1 MQDYQAML
9 LKGAI
14 TLALLQGTW
23 ALTSPLK
30 RLRRA
35 TTVTKGA
42 NVGLASLKPA
52 DLKIAGSAACGSY
65 IQGYT
70 TGVLGGALLFLGPHF
85 GLTPAQIGAVATAT
99 TLGSVLGTFSASALA
114 DAAGRRPTMAFSSA
128 LFVVAS
134 VLMVWTPSLNVL
146 VLARFLAGV
155 GIGNCGAVVPVY
167 VAECA
172 EAASRGALATLP
184 QLMISSGAMSGLVV
198 TFAVALCRTGLD
210 WSAATASR
218 VSLGF
223 TLLPSLLYAALVL
236 RLPES
241 PRYLLRK
248 GRRERALA
256 ALGTLRGGPCEAE
269 LTALE
274 QATAKETKGA
284 ARREAGWRTLLEP
297 KILRRLGVCVVLQF
311 FQQFAGINAIV
322 YFTPHI
328 LKSSGTVATL
338 GSSLRLSADS
348 AALLATAV
356 TYFPKIPAMFLTMA
370 LMDTWGRAKMLRVF
384 SPAMGLCLAALGL
397 SLGSSSGVAATVA
410 LLAIALYGIFFNLSL
425 GPVPNIYTAES
436 FPARARSAAM
446 TVSLCAQFLAHAMVS
461 FWFPVLMASRGAP
474 AVLYSFAG
482 ICGVAGLFACTLAE
496 TKQASLE
503 AIASELD

>member
-1 MQDYQAML
+1 MQELLTMI
-9 LKGAI
+9 LKGAC
-14 TLALLQGTW
+14 TLALLQCTW

-30 RLRRA
+30 RFRR
-35 TTVTKGA
+35 TTKVKSA
-42 NVGLASLKPA
+42 NVGLASLKPT

-70 TGVLGGALLFLGPHF
+70 TGVLGGALLFLAPHF
-85 GLTPAQIGAVATAT
+85 GLTPAQVGAVATAT
-99 TLGSVLGTFSASALA
+99 TLGSVVGTFSASALA
-114 DAAGRRPTMAFSSA
+114 DAAGRRPTMAFSSV
-128 LFVVAS
+128 LFVIAS
-134 VLMVWTPSLNVL
+134 VLMVWTPSLAVL

-198 TFAVALCRTGLD
+198 TFLVALCRAGLG

-223 TLLPSLLYAALVL
+223 TLVPALLYAFLVL

-248 GRRERALA
+248 GRRAQALA
-256 ALGTLRGGPCEAE
+256 ALGQLRGGPCEAE
-269 LTALE
+269 LRALE
-274 QATAKETKGA
+274 TATAKEMKSAGK
-284 ARREAGWRTLLEP
+284 REAGWRTLLEP
-297 KILRRLGVCVVLQF
+297 KILKRLSVCVVLQF

-338 GSSLRLSADS
+338 GSSLRLSEDA
-348 AALLATAV
+348 AALLATAI
-356 TYFPKIPAMFLTMA
+356 TYFPKIPAMLLTMR

-384 SPAMGLCLAALGL
+384 SPAMGLCLGALGL
-397 SLGSSSGVAATVA
+397 SLESADAAAATVA
-410 LLAIALYGIFFNLSL
+410 LCAIALYGRRQR
-425 GPVPNIYTAES
+425 P
-436 FPARARSAAM
+436 
-446 TVSLCAQFLAHAMVS
+446 
-461 FWFPVLMASRGAP
+461 
-474 AVLYSFAG
+474 
-482 ICGVAGLFACTLAE
+482 CGM
-496 TKQASLE
+496 
-503 AIASELD
+503 

>member
-1 MQDYQAML
+1 MVLNLLQRYELSKAKELVERSFGRYLASLDLVEEEEHLGELRMQ
-9 LKGAI
+9 
-14 TLALLQGTW
+14 LALLQGTW

-35 TTVTKGA
+35 ATVTKGA

-128 LFVVAS
+128 LFVAAS
-134 VLMVWTPSLNVL
+134 VLMVWTPSLDVL

-198 TFAVALCRTGLD
+198 TFAVALCRTGLG

-223 TLLPSLLYAALVL
+223 TLLPSQ
-236 RLPES
+236 S
-241 PRYLLRK
+241 
-248 GRRERALA
+248 
-256 ALGTLRGGPCEAE
+256 TSGP
-269 LTALE
+269 
-274 QATAKETKGA
+274 
-284 ARREAGWRTLLEP
+284 
-297 KILRRLGVCVVLQF
+297 
-311 FQQFAGINAIV
+311 
-322 YFTPHI
+322 
-328 LKSSGTVATL
+328 
-338 GSSLRLSADS
+338 
-348 AALLATAV
+348 
-356 TYFPKIPAMFLTMA
+356 
-370 LMDTWGRAKMLRVF
+370 
-384 SPAMGLCLAALGL
+384 
-397 SLGSSSGVAATVA
+397 
-410 LLAIALYGIFFNLSL
+410 
-425 GPVPNIYTAES
+425 
-436 FPARARSAAM
+436 
-446 TVSLCAQFLAHAMVS
+446 
-461 FWFPVLMASRGAP
+461 
-474 AVLYSFAG
+474 
-482 ICGVAGLFACTLAE
+482 AGLVV
-496 TKQASLE
+496 Q
-503 AIASELD
+503 

>member
-1 MQDYQAML
+1 MQ
-9 LKGAI
+9 
-14 TLALLQGTW
+14 
-23 ALTSPLK
+23 ALTGITSRLDRVQSFLDDKIADTPLADRNDDEQRK
-30 RLRRA
+30 EAEAEAAAAKRRRAAAASADAVKDELLGAVRDDDDEEDDLETDALKAENARLRREVRSL
-35 TTVTKGA
+35 TTDLEAAERDGNTYRNDARDARKKLAALKRAQDDDDDSTKKA
-42 NVGLASLKPA
+42 EASLKR
-52 DLKIAGSAACGSY
+52 D
-65 IQGYT
+65 
-70 TGVLGGALLFLGPHF
+70 
-85 GLTPAQIGAVATAT
+85 
-99 TLGSVLGTFSASALA
+99 LA
-114 DAAGRRPTMAFSSA
+114 DAQAGAA
-128 LFVVAS
+128 KAS
-134 VLMVWTPSLNVL
+134 EIAKA
-146 VLARFLAGV
+146 AR
-155 GIGNCGAVVPVY
+155 
-167 VAECA
+167 
-172 EAASRGALATLP
+172 
-184 QLMISSGAMSGLVV
+184 
-198 TFAVALCRTGLD
+198 D
-210 WSAATASR
+210 
-218 VSLGF
+218 
-223 TLLPSLLYAALVL
+223 
-236 RLPES
+236 
-241 PRYLLRK
+241 
-248 GRRERALA
+248 
-256 ALGTLRGGPCEAE
+256 AE
-269 LTALE
+269 LKLRTALDE
-274 QATAKETKGA
+274 ERRKAAQLTEELGDARDALLDAQSRAARADADAGA

-397 SLGSSSGVAATVA
+397 SLGSSSGVAATAA
-410 LLAIALYGIFFNLSL
+410 LVAIALYGIFFNLSL

>member
-1 MQDYQAML
+1 MQELGIML
-9 LKGAI
+9 LKGAC
-14 TLALLQGTW
+14 TLALLQCTW

-30 RLRRA
+30 CFRR
-35 TTVTKGA
+35 TTKVKSA
-42 NVGLASLKPA
+42 NVGLASLKPT

-70 TGVLGGALLFLGPHF
+70 TGVLGGALLFLAPHF
-85 GLTPAQIGAVATAT
+85 GLTPAQVGAVATAT
-99 TLGSVLGTFSASALA
+99 TLGSVVGTFSASALA
-114 DAAGRRPTMAFSSA
+114 DAAGRRPTMAFSSV
-128 LFVVAS
+128 LFVIAS
-134 VLMVWTPSLNVL
+134 VLMVWTPSLAVL

-198 TFAVALCRTGLD
+198 TFLVALCRSGLG

-223 TLLPSLLYAALVL
+223 TLVPALLYAFLVL

-248 GRRERALA
+248 GRRAQALA
-256 ALGTLRGGPCEAE
+256 ALGQLRGGPCEAE
-269 LTALE
+269 LRALE
-274 QATAKETKGA
+274 TATAKEMKSAGK
-284 ARREAGWRTLLEP
+284 REAGWRTLLEP
-297 KILRRLGVCVVLQF
+297 KILKRLSVCVVLQF

-338 GSSLRLSADS
+338 GSSLRLSADA
-348 AALLATAV
+348 AALLATAI
-356 TYFPKIPAMFLTMA
+356 TYFPKIPAMLLTMR

-384 SPAMGLCLAALGL
+384 SPAMGLCLGALGI
-397 SLGSSSGVAATVA
+397 SLGSADAAAATVA
-410 LLAIALYGIFFNLSL
+410 LFAIALYGRRQR
-425 GPVPNIYTAES
+425 P
-436 FPARARSAAM
+436 
-446 TVSLCAQFLAHAMVS
+446 
-461 FWFPVLMASRGAP
+461 
-474 AVLYSFAG
+474 
-482 ICGVAGLFACTLAE
+482 
-496 TKQASLE
+496 
-503 AIASELD
+503 